1 MLLISKKNH
10 QMELN
15 KHKKMFCYGSR
26 LLQWGKI
33 EFNSSV
39 DKKQKKLEIL
49 NAGV

>member
-1 MLLISKKNH
+1 
-10 QMELN
+10 MELN
-15 KHKKMFCYGSR
+15 KHKKCFAMGQDYCNG
-26 LLQWGKI
+26 GKF